1 MPASYY
7 VEILTYRVLN
17 TENGREIIENRNRT
31 VINRNNILYANE
43 VDVSDT
49 TNPERVGGMLFL
61 LSMLDGTRILVSK
74 QTFDETLFISGEER
88 LQIETFT
95 VTNREVVPN
104 QSKFYLSRLT
114 VQRAINTIRPIR
126 IYGEDFYR
134 VQLANRSQLMIRPA
148 DFNSIIDATPLD

>member
-1 MPASYY
+1 
-7 VEILTYRVLN
+7 
-17 TENGREIIENRNRT
+17 
-31 VINRNNILYANE
+31 
-43 VDVSDT
+43 
-49 TNPERVGGMLFL
+49 MLFL